1 MKITNLSTATFFR
14 LVSAYQDKL
23 IDKKSWR
30 VGSFKRI
37 LDAMKDHFGGVNF
50 NAFAQVILYASETS
64 CRKMNRCTLNVHW
77 KPYIRKE
84 QYCFEVILYLVL
96 YFRTILSLWVKIYH
110 KPRNPDIIF
119 LHRESLWRDKL
130 RYKIGIHLL
139 QTQLS
144 PDDQACMELSQLS
157 ALAVCNWCISSTW

>member
-1 MKITNLSTATFFR
+1 MPRILDTFLTLQSPSRWSDILLKGNGNIYIFKELKITNLSTATFFR

-84 QYCFEVILYLVL
+84 Q
-96 YFRTILSLWVKIYH
+96 
-110 KPRNPDIIF
+110 
-119 LHRESLWRDKL
+119 
-130 RYKIGIHLL
+130 
-139 QTQLS
+139 
-144 PDDQACMELSQLS
+144 
-157 ALAVCNWCISSTW
+157 

>member
-1 MKITNLSTATFFR
+1 MILKQRIKGPYISIQSETVQQIFDVMPRILDTFLTLQSPSRWSDILSKGDGNNYIFKELKITNLSTATFFR

-84 QYCFEVILYLVL
+84 QYCFEVILYLDYRL
-96 YFRTILSLWVKIYH
+96 
-110 KPRNPDIIF
+110 N
-119 LHRESLWRDKL
+119 
-130 RYKIGIHLL
+130 L
-139 QTQLS
+139 QFV
-144 PDDQACMELSQLS
+144 D
-157 ALAVCNWCISSTW
+157 

>member
-1 MKITNLSTATFFR
+1 MPRILDTFLTLQSPSRWSDILLKGNGNNYIFKELKITNLPTATFFR

-84 QYCFEVILYLVL
+84 QYCFEVLLYLDYRL
-96 YFRTILSLWVKIYH
+96 
-110 KPRNPDIIF
+110 N
-119 LHRESLWRDKL
+119 
-130 RYKIGIHLL
+130 L
-139 QTQLS
+139 QLV
-144 PDDQACMELSQLS
+144 D
-157 ALAVCNWCISSTW
+157 

>member
-1 MKITNLSTATFFR
+1 MPRILDTFLTLQSPSRWSDILLKGNGNNYIFKELKITNLSTATFFR

-84 QYCFEVILYLVL
+84 KCCFEVLLYLDYRL
-96 YFRTILSLWVKIYH
+96 NF
-110 KPRNPDIIF
+110 
-119 LHRESLWRDKL
+119 
-130 RYKIGIHLL
+130 
-139 QTQLS
+139 QLV
-144 PDDQACMELSQLS
+144 D
-157 ALAVCNWCISSTW
+157 